1 MGTDCLFGKVING
14 KKKNGR
20 RKIEQKAAED
30 LIGAVYV
37 DQPDCLGAWLPQ
49 LGRMPKQNCCSH
61 PTECSELAS
70 TRRCTQVVQLPSHTS
85 GGIPVIDRPS
95 LLGHFASTPFGLHD
109 TSTFLSASQHTT
121 SLVVTDMWL
130 KAWNKV

>member
-37 DQPDCLGAWLPQ
+37 DQPDCLGA
-49 LGRMPKQNCCSH
+49 
-61 PTECSELAS
+61 
-70 TRRCTQVVQLPSHTS
+70 
-85 GGIPVIDRPS
+85 
-95 LLGHFASTPFGLHD
+95 
-109 TSTFLSASQHTT
+109 
-121 SLVVTDMWL
+121 
-130 KAWNKV
+130 